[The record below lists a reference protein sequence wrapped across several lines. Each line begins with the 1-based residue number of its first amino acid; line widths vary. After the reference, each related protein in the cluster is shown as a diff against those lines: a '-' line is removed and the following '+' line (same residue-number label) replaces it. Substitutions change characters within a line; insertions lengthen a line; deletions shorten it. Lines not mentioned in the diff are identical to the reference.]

1 MSTSAGPVHLLSN
14 IGAETLNVILLRE
27 REIEAAE
34 LSRTRSSLSCTDNVH
49 DHTRGYQGYRP
60 VSTQIEHEGE
70 SAASAWF
77 GEEDYVYASDEST
90 SLLSDYD
97 KT

>member
-14 IGAETLNVILLRE
+14 IGVETLNLNPLRV

-34 LSRTRSSLSCTDNVH
+34 LSRRRSSLSCTDNVH
-49 DHTRGYQGYRP
+49 DHTRRYQGYRP
-60 VSTQIEHEGE
+60 VSTQIEHQGK

-77 GEEDYVYASDEST
+77 GEEDYLYASDEST
-90 SLLSDYD
+90 SLLSDYY
-97 KT
+97 KI